1 MILELATLR
10 RKTHRSRV
18 KFSRGGVPSIRSVG
32 NVICA
37 AGWLLLSTQS
47 CGSSNTVKR
56 SGNDGGVVGE
66 GATGGSTSSPT
77 ADGGLVST
85 VPCTRDDD
93 CASLGMVCD
102 TFINYCAKCT
112 GSSCKINPSG
122 DSGACAS
129 SGGNPCSGIP
139 HFVGTQT
146 LDGKGDDFCA
156 IPPVQMDSNNAGKV
170 VVINATPP
178 EVVSAR
184 IAWSSAGLHAFFD
197 VQDSSVQVV
206 YTADAT
212 QAVNQAYQGDSIELM
227 VTSSN
232 DVTGLTGTD
241 ANSLHVIVPASGP
254 AISTKASNN
263 NGSSQGTATQ
273 LPSTQYMQAST
284 STGYAIELQLP
295 WPGGT
300 APTPGSSI
308 RFDMALNSAD
318 STFGSV
324 GDMRDG
330 QLIYHVET
338 VADTTCQGTDAQPFC
353 DDRMWCSTSVT
364 P

>member
-1 MILELATLR
+1 MTSE
-10 RKTHRSRV
+10 RV
-18 KFSRGGVPSIRSVG
+18 RGIAR
-32 NVICA
+32 
-37 AGWLLLSTQS
+37 AGFVAVWALQA
-47 CGSSNTVKR
+47 CGSSKGTTNDRDAGAIGTVHT
-56 SGNDGGVVGE
+56 G
-66 GATGGSTSSPT
+66 GATSTSGD
-77 ADGGLVST
+77 AGLISN
-85 VPCTRDDD
+85 VPCTNDGE

-112 GSSCKINPSG
+112 GSSCTTASPL
-122 DSGACAS
+122 DSGTCAS
-129 SGGNPCSGIP
+129 TGGNPCNSIP

-156 IPPVQMDSNNAGKV
+156 IAPVRLDSSNAAKV
-170 VVINATPP
+170 IVYNATPP
-178 EVVSAR
+178 EVVNAR

-212 QAVNQAYQGDSIELM
+212 QAISQAYQGDSIEVM
-227 VTSSN
+227 VSSSN

-241 ANSLHVIVPASGP
+241 SNTLHVIVPASGP
-254 AISTKASNN
+254 AISTKASNS
-263 NGSSQGTATQ
+263 NGSTQGTAAQ
-273 LPSTQYMQAST
+273 LPSAQYMQAST

-300 APTPGSSI
+300 APAAGSTL

-318 STFGSV
+318 STFGGVS
-324 GDMRDG
+324 DMRDG
-330 QLIYHVET
+330 QLIYHLEAVT
-338 VADTTCQGTDAQPFC
+338 DTTCQGTDAQPFC
-353 DDRMWCSTSVT
+353 DDRTWCATTVA